1 MGGFN
6 NNFFHAASME
16 FCVIN
21 FKSEMRYFSLFQL
34 LARMVRARK
43 IKKIKI
49 MQKNYFLP
57 LACFAGRE
65 TCFFCFRF

>member
-1 MGGFN
+1 MDGFN
-6 NNFFHAASME
+6 NNFFHAASMSVLR
-16 FCVIN
+16 FIKLKTKCD
-21 FKSEMRYFSLFQL
+21 FSLFQL
-34 LARMVRARK
+34 LARMVCARK